1 MSSFVLLPDELEAE
15 IGVRSVESG
24 CRWGSWRVRPLTAQS
39 QHTRELRNV
48 VKSPRG

>member
-1 MSSFVLLPDELEAE
+1 MSSFVLPDELEAE
-15 IGVRSVESG
+15 SEVRSVESG

-48 VKSPRG
+48 EKSPRG